1 MTFELDERLETLRE
15 DIEMDLRNG
24 MVSADTKLITKA
36 ILLTALQLKE
46 ISVDIAAIANGDH
59 ILDVEN
65 KLENITN
72 ALNEIDKSI
81 YSNS

>member
-1 MTFELDERLETLRE
+1 MTFELDKRLETLRE

-46 ISVDIAAIANGDH
+46 ISVDIAAIANSDH
-59 ILDVEN
+59 VLDVEN

-81 YSNS
+81 YSIS